1 MKHARNATRGCAR
14 RGGGVMTVL
23 CVLLA
28 ACTGSPPP
36 TQAVS
41 AHPAGPAPP
50 PSAPAAGGAPARWHV
65 VGTEPF
71 WSVRIEGMT
80 LLFATP
86 TDPAGRK
93 LAGSVE
99 REEGALQFRGE
110 DRGRPFALRLVRGE
124 CSDGMSDRRYAY
136 RADFEI
142 DGARYRGC
150 ADADPAAASRD

>member
-41 AHPAGPAPP
+41 AHRAGPAP

>member
-41 AHPAGPAPP
+41 AHRAGPAP

-65 VGTEPF
+65 VGTEPC

-86 TDPAGRK
+86 TDAAGRK

>member
-14 RGGGVMTVL
+14 RGGGVLTVL

-41 AHPAGPAPP
+41 AHRAGPAP

>member
-41 AHPAGPAPP
+41 AHRAGPAP

-110 DRGRPFALRLVRGE
+110 DRGRPFALWLVRGE

>member
-14 RGGGVMTVL
+14 RGGGVMTIL

-41 AHPAGPAPP
+41 AHRAGPAP